1 MNASERQAVS
11 SLAAIYALRMIGLFM
26 ILPVFVLYADQ
37 LEGHTPLLVGIAI
50 GAYGLTQAALQIP
63 FGMLSDRY
71 GRKRIITIGL
81 LIFATGSVVAAS
93 ADSIHMVIVGRA
105 LQGAGAIAA
114 AVMALAA
121 DLTRD
126 EQRTKAMAVIGMS
139 IGMSFALSLV
149 LGPMLNT
156 HIGVPGIFW
165 LTATLAVLAI
175 GLLHLRV
182 PNPIHSHMHRDA
194 ESVPALLGHVLRNPQ
209 LLRLDFGIL
218 TLHLILTANF
228 IAVPLALK
236 DQLSP
241 DHHWW
246 IYLPVLLLSV
256 VAMVP
261 FIIIAERKKKMKT
274 VFLGAIAVIVIA
286 QMLLNFN
293 NQSLFGLA
301 FALWV
306 FFTAFNLLEA
316 SLPSLI
322 SKLAPVQ
329 SKGTAMGVY
338 SSSQFFG
345 AFLGGTLGGLVHGR
359 YGLSGVFIFGAGA
372 ALLWLIA
379 ALGMSNPRATSSRL
393 IYIGTL
399 ESKKSQQLSR
409 QLMRIPGVIEAAV
422 ISEDET
428 AYLKVDKKLLDEDAL
443 QALITAEA
451 PQNQPEVTTA

>member
-1 MNASERQAVS
+1 MSQHGMNASERQAVS
-11 SLAAIYALRMIGLFM
+11 SLAVIYALRMIGLFM

-63 FGMLSDRY
+63 FGMLSDRF

-81 LIFATGSVVAAS
+81 LIFAFGSVVAAS

-149 LGPMLNT
+149 LGLVLNT

-165 LTATLAVLAI
+165 LTAVFAILAI

-182 PNPIHSHMHRDA
+182 PNPVHSHLHRDA
-194 ESVPALLGHVLRNPQ
+194 ESVPALLGQVLRNPQ
-209 LLRLDFGIL
+209 LLRLDLGIL

-228 IAVPLALK
+228 IVVPLVLK
-236 DQLSP
+236 QQLNP

-256 VAMVP
+256 AAMIP
-261 FIIIAERKKKMKT
+261 FIIIAERKKKMRT
-274 VFLGAIAVIVIA
+274 VFLGAVAVVIIAE
-286 QMLLNFN
+286 LLLVFSK
-293 NQSLFGLA
+293 QSLLGLSI
-301 FALWV
+301 ALWV

-316 SLPSLI
+316 TLPSLI
-322 SKLAPVQ
+322 SKMAPAQ

-345 AFLGGTLGGLVHGR
+345 AFLGGSLGGLVHGI
-359 YGLSGVFIFGAGA
+359 YGINGVFILGAGA
-372 ALLWLIA
+372 ALLWLLA
-379 ALGMSNPRATSSRL
+379 AIGMTAPPITSSRL
-393 IYIGTL
+393 IHIGTPDP
-399 ESKKSQQLSR
+399 EQGRQLAR
-409 QLMRIPGVIEAAV
+409 QLMQVPGVIEAAV
-422 ISEDET
+422 ISEDQT
-428 AYLKVDKKLLDEDAL
+428 AYLKVDKALLDEDAL
-443 QALITAEA
+443 QALAVA
-451 PQNQPEVTTA
+451 DP

>member
-37 LEGHTPLLVGIAI
+37 LEGHTPLLIGIAI
-50 GAYGLTQAALQIP
+50 GAYGLTQALLQIP

-81 LIFATGSVVAAS
+81 LIFAAGSVVAAS

-149 LGPMLNT
+149 LGPVLNT
-156 HIGVPGIFW
+156 HVGVTGIFW
-165 LTATLAVLAI
+165 LTAVFAILAI

-182 PNPIHSHMHRDA
+182 PNPVHSHMHRDA
-194 ESVPALLGHVLRNPQ
+194 ESVPMLLRQVLRDPQ

-218 TLHLILTANF
+218 TLHLVLTANF

-246 IYLPVLLLSV
+246 VYLPVLLLSV

-261 FIIIAERKKKMKT
+261 FIIIAERKKKMRV
-274 VFLGAIAVIVIA
+274 VFLGAVAVIIIA
-286 QMLLNFN
+286 QLLLMFGS
-293 NQSLFGLA
+293 QSLLGLA

-322 SKLAPVQ
+322 SKLAPAQ
-329 SKGTAMGVY
+329 SKGSAMGVY

-345 AFLGGTLGGLVHGR
+345 AFLGGSIGGLVYGSHG
-359 YGLSGVFIFGAGA
+359 LDGVFMLGAGA

-379 ALGMSNPRATSSRL
+379 AYGMVNPRAISSRL
-393 IYIGTL
+393 IHIGTPDP
-399 ESKKSQQLSR
+399 EQSR
-409 QLMRIPGVIEAAV
+409 QLTQQLMQIPGVVEVAV
-422 ISEDET
+422 VSEDET

-443 QALITAEA
+443 QALAVAE
-451 PQNQPEVTTA
+451 P